1 MKRVELL
8 VKKNGRI
15 LRVVIRFFSP
25 SLIFHRFFYIDSK
38 NIIFSTRKQRKQ
50 KKEEFGSMIVEWTTF
65 FLVRSC
71 VVVFCQHKE
80 AIVIKEGK
88 NESDLCVQKKGFKF
102 GLIYTDI
109 FISLLLKT
117 QQKSNRKSSVVTRAD
132 WSLGSDVNNI
142 VVFNTAALLFAGR
155 FGFAP
160 TVKKNYGG
168 STSYAMTEAAKPAVG
183 SRDPA
188 GFTAVDVL
196 AFGSLAHII
205 SAGEIFG
212 MHMK

>member
-1 MKRVELL
+1 M
-8 VKKNGRI
+8 NN
-15 LRVVIRFFSP
+15 FFSG
-25 SLIFHRFFYIDSK
+25 SIVCHRFLS
-38 NIIFSTRKQRKQ
+38 SQRRDRNQ
-50 KKEEFGSMIVEWTTF
+50 
-65 FLVRSC
+65 RR
-71 VVVFCQHKE
+71 
-80 AIVIKEGK
+80 K
-88 NESDLCVQKKGFKF
+88 NESDLYVKKGFKF
-102 GLIYTDI
+102 GLIYTDL

>member
-1 MKRVELL
+1 M
-8 VKKNGRI
+8 NN
-15 LRVVIRFFSP
+15 FFSG
-25 SLIFHRFFYIDSK
+25 SIVCRRFLS
-38 NIIFSTRKQRKQ
+38 SQRRDRNQ
-50 KKEEFGSMIVEWTTF
+50 
-65 FLVRSC
+65 RR
-71 VVVFCQHKE
+71 
-80 AIVIKEGK
+80 K
-88 NESDLCVQKKGFKF
+88 NESDLYVQKKGFKKI

>member
-1 MKRVELL
+1 M
-8 VKKNGRI
+8 
-15 LRVVIRFFSP
+15 
-25 SLIFHRFFYIDSK
+25 
-38 NIIFSTRKQRKQ
+38 RKQRKQ

-88 NESDLCVQKKGFKF
+88 NESDLYVQKKGFKF

>member
-1 MKRVELL
+1 M
-8 VKKNGRI
+8 NN
-15 LRVVIRFFSP
+15 FFSG
-25 SLIFHRFFYIDSK
+25 SIVCHRFLS
-38 NIIFSTRKQRKQ
+38 SQRRDRNQRREKWEWSIRE
-50 KKEEFGSMIVEWTTF
+50 KKRIQI
-65 FLVRSC
+65 RS
-71 VVVFCQHKE
+71 HL
-80 AIVIKEGK
+80 
-88 NESDLCVQKKGFKF
+88 N
-102 GLIYTDI
+102 TDI

-117 QQKSNRKSSVVTRAD
+117 QQKSSRKSSVVTRAD

>member
-1 MKRVELL
+1 M
-8 VKKNGRI
+8 NN
-15 LRVVIRFFSP
+15 FFSG
-25 SLIFHRFFYIDSK
+25 SIVCRRFLS
-38 NIIFSTRKQRKQ
+38 SQRRDRNQRREKW
-50 KKEEFGSMIVEWTTF
+50 EWSIREKRIQN
-65 FLVRSC
+65 RS
-71 VVVFCQHKE
+71 HL
-80 AIVIKEGK
+80 
-88 NESDLCVQKKGFKF
+88 N
-102 GLIYTDI
+102 TDI

-117 QQKSNRKSSVVTRAD
+117 QQKSSRKSSVVTRAD

>member
-1 MKRVELL
+1 M
-8 VKKNGRI
+8 NN
-15 LRVVIRFFSP
+15 FFSG
-25 SLIFHRFFYIDSK
+25 SIVCRRFLS
-38 NIIFSTRKQRKQ
+38 SQRR
-50 KKEEFGSMIVEWTTF
+50 EE
-65 FLVRSC
+65 
-71 VVVFCQHKE
+71 
-80 AIVIKEGK
+80 IVIKEGK

-117 QQKSNRKSSVVTRAD
+117 QQKSSRKSSVVTRAD